1 MTVELTTEQ
10 TVYIARQVMAAALAG
25 ALADPQS
32 PLASRGQGLDFTILQ
47 FAWKTMH
54 EALAGQAPTVTDTAL
69 KQLAAWIAL
78 TPDQRELAW
87 QSIYGLV
94 VSKECPPYEAEYCS
108 SKDANQRA
116 ARMADVAGLYH
127 AFGFGVMRDHP
138 ERPDHV
144 ALEVEFVALLHEKYL
159 RAQRHEQRAG
169 QQSDQQAEQLESCD
183 EALKHFLK
191 DHILRWVPSFAQR
204 LAARA
209 QTVAWPE
216 DPSTTYMPGVAMVL
230 ETWVE
235 LERLH
240 CGLPDQPWR
249 PEPVLD
255 AEPEAGSCEDCCPL
269 SDSL

>member
-1 MTVELTTEQ
+1 MTRELSTEQ

-25 ALADPQS
+25 ALADPYS
-32 PLASRGQGLDFTILQ
+32 PLALRGQGLGFPLLK
-47 FAWKTMH
+47 FAWQAMH
-54 EALAGQAPTVTDTAL
+54 ESLTGQVPTVTDVAL
-69 KQLAAWIAL
+69 EQLVSWLAL
-78 TPDQRELAW
+78 TPAQRELAW

-94 VSKECPPYEAEYCS
+94 VSKDCPPYEAEYCP

-116 ARMADVAGLYH
+116 ARMADVAGFYH
-127 AFGFGVMRDHP
+127 AFGFAVDRKYP

-144 ALEVEFVALLHEKYL
+144 ALEVEFISLLHEKYL
-159 RAQRHEQRAG
+159 RTANPS
-169 QQSDQQAEQLESCD
+169 QQESCD
-183 EALKHFLK
+183 EALKHFMT

-204 LAARA
+204 LATRSEI
-209 QTVAWPE
+209 VSWPD
-216 DPSTTYMPGVAMVL
+216 DPSTTYMPGVALVL

-255 AEPEAGSCEDCCPL
+255 AEPEAGSCDDCCPL